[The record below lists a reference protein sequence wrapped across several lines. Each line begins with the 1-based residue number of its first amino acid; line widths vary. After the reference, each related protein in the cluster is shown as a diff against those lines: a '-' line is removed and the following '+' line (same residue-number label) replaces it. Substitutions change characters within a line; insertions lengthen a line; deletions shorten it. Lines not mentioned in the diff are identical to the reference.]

1 HAKNAKLWSLQ
12 VNLTCDVPAESP
24 VGGLGTFSHKLLDSA
39 KLNQTNILLHS
50 DCMGCLLSHEMC
62 TSRGRRLCRKSNAT
76 CAMPLVR
83 GVVALPGSKN
93 TSRAKGMY
101 RKLGDPASDHD
112 PDKDVRGRFRISRA
126 ELDNGKR

>member
-1 HAKNAKLWSLQ
+1 
-12 VNLTCDVPAESP
+12 
-24 VGGLGTFSHKLLDSA
+24 
-39 KLNQTNILLHS
+39 
-50 DCMGCLLSHEMC
+50 MSHEMC

-101 RKLGDPASDHD
+101 RKLGDPASDQWHEYAL
-112 PDKDVRGRFRISRA
+112 VRIGKVRSRS
-126 ELDNGKR
+126 R